1 MRLKLEKK
9 WFVAVGAGIC
19 IVFCIVFLNFSLSLK
34 GDLRNL
40 KAQQSEL
47 YALKEECLSVKG
59 RIEAVE
65 GKRSLTKAEGIV
77 QAFDE
82 VLRSLGLR
90 QKLKYVKPLGTRKME
105 GAREEEAEVEI
116 ENVSM
121 NETINI
127 LYKIENAPTILSI
140 RKASFRTSFENP
152 GVLNITMSIAL
163 IVAE

>member
-1 MRLKLEKK
+1 VRLKLEKK
-9 WFVAVGAGIC
+9 WFAAVGAGIC

-65 GKRSLTKAEGIV
+65 GKRSLTKVEGIV